1 MAKTEL
7 PGDVLLQCENVSL
20 GYEGHALLTG
30 LDLTIRQGDSLC
42 VVGENGSGKSTLMKA
57 LLGLLP
63 PMSGTIRRS
72 EELRRG
78 AVGYLPQQTQAQK
91 DFPATV
97 YEVALSGCLNQ
108 KGFHFFYTPAQ
119 KSQALLNLGKLGVL
133 ELKDRCY
140 RELSGGQQQRAP
152 PPGS

>member
-72 EELRRG
+72 I
-78 AVGYLPQQTQAQK
+78 
-91 DFPATV
+91 
-97 YEVALSGCLNQ
+97 
-108 KGFHFFYTPAQ
+108 
-119 KSQALLNLGKLGVL
+119 
-133 ELKDRCY
+133 
-140 RELSGGQQQRAP
+140 
-152 PPGS
+152 

>member
-57 LLGLLP
+57 LLGLLA

-108 KGFHFFYTPAQ
+108 KGFHFFYRNEVEVTVDGVFQ
-119 KSQALLNLGKLGVL
+119 CRSRHGKLKGSTL
-133 ELKDRCY
+133 IRF
-140 RELSGGQQQRAP
+140 SQQAMDDTA
-152 PPGS
+152 GE